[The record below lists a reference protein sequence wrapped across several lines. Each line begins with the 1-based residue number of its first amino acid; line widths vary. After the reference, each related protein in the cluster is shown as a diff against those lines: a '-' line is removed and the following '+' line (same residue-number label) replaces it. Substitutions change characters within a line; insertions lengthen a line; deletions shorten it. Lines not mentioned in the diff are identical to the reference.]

1 MKKDFFLRMIFP
13 LLAACTGLAA
23 CSTGPQVS
31 RTLDVPDSADTPYE
45 NVLVIGLF
53 ERFDSRRRLENAVVD
68 ELSARG
74 TRAIASTSMMDTKT
88 PMTRET
94 YLAMVDEHNPD
105 ALLVTH
111 LVDITS
117 KAALTESAS
126 PEATYKIRPTYYF
139 NVWDVRL
146 MEFKE
151 PPVTELTSSLVLS
164 TELYSVLKQ
173 DAVWAIESKS
183 QIVQTGGPE
192 ANYLIFLDEGKAIVE
207 HMSSDGLI
215 AR

>member
-1 MKKDFFLRMIFP
+1 LE
-13 LLAACTGLAA
+13 
-23 CSTGPQVS
+23 
-31 RTLDVPDSADTPYE
+31 SADAPYE
-45 NVLVIGLF
+45 NILVIALF
-53 ERFDSRRRLENAVVD
+53 EQFDSRRRLEKAVVD
-68 ELSARG
+68 ELSERG
-74 TRAIASTSMMDTKT
+74 TRAIASTSMMNTKT

-94 YLAMVDEHNPD
+94 FLAMVDEHDPD

-111 LVDITS
+111 LVDLTS
-117 KAALTESAS
+117 KAGLTESAS
-126 PEATYKIRPTYYF
+126 PVATYKIRPTYYF

-146 MEFKE
+146 VEYKE
-151 PPVTELTSSLVLS
+151 PQITEVTSSLVLS

-183 QIVQTGGPE
+183 KIVETGGPE

>member
-1 MKKDFFLRMIFP
+1 MSLP
-13 LLAACTGLAA
+13 LFGAFVGLAA
-23 CSTGPQVS
+23 CSTGPQIS
-31 RTLDVPDSADTPYE
+31 RTLDVPESADTPYE
-45 NVLVIGLF
+45 NILVIALF
-53 ERFDSRRRLENAVVD
+53 EQFDSRRRLEKAVVD

-74 TRAIASTSMMDTKT
+74 TRAIASTSMMNTKT

-94 YLAMVDEHNPD
+94 YLAIVDEHDPD

-111 LVDITS
+111 LVDLTS
-117 KAALTESAS
+117 KAGLTESAS
-126 PEATYKIRPTYYF
+126 PVATYKIRPTYYF

-146 MEFKE
+146 VEYKE
-151 PPVTELTSSLVLS
+151 PQITEVTSSLVLS

-183 QIVQTGGPE
+183 KIVETGGPE
-192 ANYLIFLDEGKAIVE
+192 ANYLIFLDEGKAIVD

-215 AR
+215 AQ

>member
-1 MKKDFFLRMIFP
+1 MSLP
-13 LLAACTGLAA
+13 LFGVFVGLSA

-31 RTLDVPDSADTPYE
+31 RTLDVSESADTPYE
-45 NVLVIGLF
+45 NILVIALF
-53 ERFDSRRRLENAVVD
+53 EQFDSRRRLEKAVVD

-74 TRAIASTSMMDTKT
+74 TRAIASTSMMNTKT

-94 YLAMVDEHNPD
+94 YLAIVDEHDPD

-111 LVDITS
+111 LVDLTS
-117 KAALTESAS
+117 KAGLTESAS
-126 PEATYKIRPTYYF
+126 PVATYKIRPTYYF

-146 MEFKE
+146 VEYKE
-151 PPVTELTSSLVLS
+151 PQITEVTSSFVLS
-164 TELYSVLKQ
+164 IELYSVLKQ

-183 QIVQTGGPE
+183 KIVETGGPE
-192 ANYLIFLDEGKAIVE
+192 ANYLIFLDEGKAIVD

-215 AR
+215 AQ